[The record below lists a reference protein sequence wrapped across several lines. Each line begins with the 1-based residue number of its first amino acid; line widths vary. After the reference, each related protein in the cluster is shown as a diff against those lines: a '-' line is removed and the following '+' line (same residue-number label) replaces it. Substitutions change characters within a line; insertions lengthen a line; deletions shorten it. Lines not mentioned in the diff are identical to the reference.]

1 MQAPDRTQVTTVY
14 AAGLV
19 QGVALVTF
27 PAASSI
33 LTSPDYYGLSSS
45 AYGGLSLPQ
54 AIAAVTASLAGAR
67 LTRSMGAKRLLLLGL
82 TGDLVAMALL
92 FLSQFVIGASILP
105 YLMLLV
111 ATTCLG
117 AGFGMAVPALNTFAA
132 GFDPQRADRAVLYLN
147 ALLGLG
153 TALAPLLVAVF
164 VGLGFWSGLP
174 LLVAIALGVLLIR
187 GASLA
192 LTTPAPATGEPAG
205 GSALRIPPQFW
216 VFAAF
221 AVCYGIVETINGNW
235 ATVYMSQDL
244 GASAAVASLA
254 LTAFWGM
261 VTVGRIA
268 FAAIERWLPERTAY
282 RFLPFIAAA
291 AMLAVALLPSGSAGA
306 GVLGFG
312 LAGLGC
318 SALLPLTI
326 SFGQRELAA
335 IGASVAGLVI
345 AFYQVGYGIA
355 AFGVGPLQDMAGIS
369 LATLYTGAA
378 IVAVAM
384 GALAFLVVP
393 RNPRETT
400 RTAVAAPPR

>member
-1 MQAPDRTQVTTVY
+1 MQAPDRTQVTSVH

-33 LTSPDYYGLSSS
+33 LTNADYYGLSSS
-45 AYGGLSLPQ
+45 AYGGLFLPQ
-54 AIAAVTASLAGAR
+54 AIAAVVASLAGAR

-92 FLSQFVIGASILP
+92 FLSQFVIGAGILP

-117 AGFGMAVPALNTFAA
+117 AGFGMAVPALNTLAA
-132 GFDPQRADRAVLYLN
+132 GFDPQRADRAVLHLN

-164 VGLGFWSGLP
+164 VGLGYWSGLP
-174 LLVAIALGVLLIR
+174 LLVAVALGALLIR
-187 GASLA
+187 CASLP
-192 LTTPAPATGEPAG
+192 LTTPGPAG
-205 GSALRIPPQFW
+205 GAAARGSGLAIPPQFW

-235 ATVYMSQDL
+235 ATVYMSEDI
-244 GASAAVASLA
+244 GAPAAVASLA

-291 AMLAVALLPSGSAGA
+291 AMLAVALLPAGSAGA
-306 GVLGFG
+306 GVLGFA

-355 AFGVGPLQDMAGIS
+355 AFGVGPLQELAGIP
-369 LATLYTGAA
+369 LATLYVAAA
-378 IVAVAM
+378 IVAV
-384 GALAFLVVP
+384 GLGGLAFLVVP
-393 RNPRETT
+393 RNPREAT
-400 RTAVAAPPR
+400 RPAVAAPPR